1 MVFKSVY
8 IRILILMVTEY
19 GQDPYSDGHWIRSWS
34 VRILIPM
41 VTEYGQDTVWI
52 HNTAKAQ
59 QHREATISLVNL

>member
-19 GQDPYSDGHWIRSWS
+19 GHDRSWS